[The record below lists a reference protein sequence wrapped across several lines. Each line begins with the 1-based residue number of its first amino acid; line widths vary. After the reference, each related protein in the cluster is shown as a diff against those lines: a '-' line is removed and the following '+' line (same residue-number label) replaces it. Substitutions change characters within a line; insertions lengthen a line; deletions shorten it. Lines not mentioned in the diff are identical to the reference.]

1 MPFLRKYNTLLVT
14 GTTSLSIPI
23 IKRGLVDFAVGA
35 DWTPVAGDVKAFVDG
50 AVAANITNLPTA
62 IASGN
67 GAFWEFIL
75 TAAELSCKQLLVVV
89 SDAATKAVEDQS
101 FVVETYGNAS
111 AMYVTDLSAQ
121 LATPTN
127 ITAATGVVLS
137 GVTHTGAVIPT
148 VSAVTGLTAANLD
161 AAVSSRMSTYA
172 QPTGF
177 LAATFPAGTVAN
189 TTNITAATG
198 VVLSGVT
205 HTGAVIPTVSTL
217 TGHTAQTGD
226 NFARLGAPS
235 GVSVSADVAAVKAET
250 ASLQTDT
257 NDIQTRIP
265 AALVG
270 GRMDSNASAINNIA
284 TSAAR
289 LARSTQGIVT
299 GTVGAASSTTS
310 IVTSA
315 LDPAAAVIDQY
326 KGRIVVFQWDT
337 TTVNLRGQATDITA
351 NTAAGVLTVTALTT
365 SPVSGD
371 AFVIV

>member
-14 GTTSLSIPI
+14 GSTSIRIPL

-35 DWTPVAGDVKAFVDG
+35 DFTPAAGDVKVFVDG
-50 AVAANITNLPTA
+50 AAVANITNLPTA

-148 VSAVTGLTAANLD
+148 VSA
-161 AAVSSRMSTYA
+161 
-172 QPTGF
+172 
-177 LAATFPAGTVAN
+177 
-189 TTNITAATG
+189 
-198 VVLSGVT
+198 
-205 HTGAVIPTVSTL
+205 L
-217 TGHTAQTGD
+217 TGHTPQTGD
-226 NFARLGAPS
+226 NYARIGATGS
-235 GVSVSADVAAVKAET
+235 GLTSLASQASVNAVGGYI
-250 ASLQTDT
+250 DT
-257 NDIQTRIP
+257 EISDIQSRLP

-270 GRMDSNASAINNIA
+270 GRMAANAEVVGDKTGYAL
-284 TSAAR
+284 SAAGVQAVWDYAVEGSMTAVQAVR
-289 LARSTQGIVT
+289 GMFAALLNKLS
-299 GTVGAASSTTS
+299 GA
-310 IVTSA
+310 
-315 LDPAAAVIDQY
+315 
-326 KGRIVVFQWDT
+326 DT
-337 TTVNLRGQATDITA
+337 TTVVIRDAADTKARITA
-351 NTAAGVLTVTALTT
+351 TCDGNGNRTAVTTDLT
-365 SPVSGD
+365 
-371 AFVIV
+371 